1 MNHTALVLPGGGARG
16 AYQAGVL
23 SRLGELVP
31 DFEPSIITGVSAGA
45 INAAF
50 IANHQGRLREAGHD
64 LAELWARMQSELVF
78 ATATPH
84 LARNLLSWGVQL
96 IGGGQVNVEGARG
109 LLDTRPLRRLLQAHL
124 GSGDDELSGARAKLE
139 MGRLQALAFTAT
151 SYRTGRAV
159 TFAQRTASRPR
170 KVWTRP
176 YREGRAVRL
185 DVDHV
190 MASAAIPL
198 LFPAVNVDGE
208 WCGDGSVRQSAPL
221 SPALHL
227 GADRMLVIA
236 SSRPPRALPGEQ
248 DTYPSPARIAG
259 VVLSSMMF
267 DALEFDAVYAQ
278 RITEL
283 LRRSRDGS
291 DTALRPVDVLVMR
304 PSVDLGLLAANYER
318 ALPTALRHLIRGWGT
333 RRTSS
338 SDFLATLLFEAVY
351 TQEVLQIGRSDVDA
365 NWDRLA
371 PFIDGHRDDPAR
383 VL

>member
-23 SRLGELVP
+23 SRLGELAP
-31 DFEPSIITGVSAGA
+31 QFEPSIITGVSAGA

-50 IANHQGRLREAGHD
+50 IANHSGSMPQAGRD
-64 LAELWARMQSELVF
+64 LAQLWAGMRSEHVF
-78 ATATPH
+78 ATETPR
-84 LARNLLSWGVQL
+84 LMRNFVNWGLQL
-96 IGGGQVNVEGARG
+96 VGGGEVNVDSARG
-109 LLDTRPLRRLLQAHL
+109 MLDTRPLRRTLNAHL
-124 GSGDDELSGARAKLE
+124 GQGDGELAGARAKLE
-139 MGRLQALAFTAT
+139 AGRLQALAFTAT

-159 TFAQRTASRPR
+159 TFAQGAASRPQAI
-170 KVWTRP
+170 WTRH
-176 YREGRAVRL
+176 YREGRPVRL

-236 SSRPPRALPGEQ
+236 ASRPPREIVT
-248 DTYPSPARIAG
+248 DRDVYPSPARIAG

-267 DALEFDAVYAQ
+267 DAIEFDTVYAR

-283 LRRSRDGS
+283 VRRSPTGHHE
-291 DTALRPVDVLVMR
+291 LRPVDVVVLR

-318 ALPTALRHLIRGWGT
+318 ALPKTLRYLIRGWGT
-333 RRTSS
+333 RRSNS
-338 SDFLATLLFEAVY
+338 SDFLATLLFESAY
-351 TQEVLQIGRSDVDA
+351 TQQVIDIGRSDVDA
-365 NWDRLA
+365 NWERLA
-371 PFIDGHRDDPAR
+371 AFVEAQDEPVSRLP
-383 VL
+383 